1 VQKKPPCTA
10 KPVRRSLGAKFT
22 KSLTAPVLQGE
33 VEVHVFNYRIH
44 REKLR
49 YMHLIIEFT

>member
-49 YMHLIIEFT
+49 YMYLIIEFT